1 MNAEPSLSSPYALTV
16 GTGGGKVAAGRTGID
31 RKMFLRLGGAGLAAS
46 LSVLVGVR
54 RARAAIR
61 VAAPTK
67 PWDISE
73 FEYEAE
79 GKTFPGFAVRLPGG
93 DRGLYVACRI
103 CPHQGC
109 IFGYETNYEL
119 VGDIIGRDLPNPV
132 LFCRCHMSVF
142 DPAQGGR
149 VLNGPAPRP
158 PWTFTAEEKEGEVV
172 ISSIETGAGEIR

>member
-1 MNAEPSLSSPYALTV
+1 MA
-16 GTGGGKVAAGRTGID
+16 GGGTGID
-31 RKMFLRLGGAGLAAS
+31 RKTLVRLGVAWFAGLFSILAPR
-46 LSVLVGVR
+46 R
-54 RARAAIR
+54 RAQAAAR
-61 VAAPTK
+61 VAAPAQ
-67 PWDISE
+67 PWAISE

-79 GKTFPGFAVRLPGG
+79 GKTFPGLAVRLPGA

-109 IFGYETNYEL
+109 IFGYETDYEL
-119 VGDIIGRDLPNPV
+119 VGDVVGKDLSNPV

-158 PWTFTAEEKEGEVV
+158 PWTFAAEEKDGEVL
-172 ISSIETGAGEIR
+172 ISSIESGAGEIG

>member
-1 MNAEPSLSSPYALTV
+1 MNAEPALAPRRLRRRGWGRV
-16 GTGGGKVAAGRTGID
+16 AGGTTGID
-31 RKMFLRLGGAGLAAS
+31 RKTFLRFGGAWLAV
-46 LSVLVGVR
+46 LSCVLAPFR
-54 RARAAIR
+54 RARAAVR
-61 VAAPTK
+61 VAAPAK

-79 GKTFPGFAVRLPGG
+79 GKTFPGLAVRLSGA
-93 DRGLYVACRI
+93 DRSLYVACRI

-109 IFGYETNYEL
+109 IFGYEADYEL
-119 VGDIIGRDLPNPV
+119 VGDIIGQDLPNPV

-158 PWTFTAEEKEGEVV
+158 PWTFTAEEKEGEII